1 MAPVYGGIPK
11 YSCNGEMNIP
21 YSVPLSFEYYGDNES
36 QVNNVSRLLVDRTG

>member
-21 YSVPLSFEYYGDNES
+21 YSVPLSFEYHGDNKS
-36 QVNNVSRLLVDRTG
+36 QVNVGILLVDRTG